1 MEIIISKLK
10 KSKKITD
17 IILATTISKVDDK
30 LELLSKKNR
39 IHCYRGSENNVLER
53 FFKLSSK
60 FQSDF
65 YIRITGDCPFLDI
78 KLIEKLII
86 KNKINNYEYLSN
98 TNPPTFPDGFDI
110 EIFSKK
116 ILKNTYLKAKSQFDK
131 EHVTPYMIRNTKNK
145 FNLKNKI
152 DLSKIRLTVDEEQD
166 FILIKKVIN
175 KNI

>member
-1 MEIIISKLK
+1 M
-10 KSKKITD
+10 
-17 IILATTISKVDDK
+17 
-30 LELLSKKNR
+30 
-39 IHCYRGSENNVLER
+39 
-53 FFKLSSK
+53 
-60 FQSDF
+60 
-65 YIRITGDCPFLDI
+65 
-78 KLIEKLII
+78 EKLII

-116 ILKNTYLKAKSQFDK
+116 ILKDSYLKAKSQFDK

-166 FILIKKVIN
+166 FILIKK
-175 KNI
+175 K